1 MIEELEEKN
10 DVNYEI
16 FLIKGIKAFIKEHEK
31 NTRDISIK
39 ENLYIKRYYDSKIDT
54 IRYIKSKRNE
64 FRDKIRAS
72 ENTIRALNITI
83 KELDNER
90 NLRFEK
96 INYRDEINN
105 IDKESL
111 EDIID
116 AISESKRIRDIE
128 IIRLNDLKEQYLKF
142 NKASLEEE
150 NLVYKFL
157 GHIKREFYKEKR
169 KIVNKLNFNNL
180 NDMELILT
188 FDYLT
193 LITMKMICIEED
205 LLGG

>member
-1 MIEELEEKN
+1 MIEKLEEKN

-16 FLIKGIKAFIKEHEK
+16 FLIKGIKAFIKENEK

-39 ENLYIKRYYDSKIDT
+39 ENLYIKRYYNSKIDT

-83 KELDNER
+83 KELDDER